1 MVESSSDSD
10 TLASNPTTHK
20 SKHNED
26 GISIDSQSEFDEISD
41 TEAVRP
47 SLQANEDEEDSFIEE
62 DDETPLG
69 VPEWRNEIPLEFT
82 IHSMQRP
89 IRNFKIAVQWM
100 IHNKLNPAFA
110 RNHTIYDMAVDK
122 LDDEVQGYSGSK
134 FLSPVW
140 NKEFLNNLKQCPNL
154 NIVDVPTMFDH
165 KCDACNRSGHPAK
178 HKLVFSGKP
187 YDRKTLE
194 TISSDDDSEDQ
205 SKSNTNEQS
214 TTYYL
219 GRLGSHYVY
228 HPRS

>member
-1 MVESSSDSD
+1 M
-10 TLASNPTTHK
+10 ASTSTTHK

-26 GISIDSQSEFDEISD
+26 GIIPDSQSEFDETSD
-41 TEAVRP
+41 MEAPRLSP
-47 SLQANEDEEDSFIEE
+47 QSSEDEDSFVEE
-62 DDETPLG
+62 DDEATLG

-110 RNHTIYDMAVDK
+110 RNDMIYDMAVDK

-154 NIVDVPTMFDH
+154 SIISVPTMFDH
-165 KCDACNRSGHPAK
+165 ICDACNRSGHPAK
-178 HKLVFSGKP
+178 HQLVFSGKP

-205 SKSNTNEQS
+205 STNEQS

-219 GRLGSHYVY
+219 GRSGSCYV
-228 HPRS
+228 